1 MKKLSTSFATKSE
14 PPFMLYLRLTEF
26 GQGVTEFGQHYVAL
40 LAGLSRQCQIL
51 VSSACHSSG
60 PISVNPSRILL
71 VYGNNSY
78 SSKPR
83 IFMLHSWNV
92 PVDDEDNLAVSGLTL
107 VLDNG
112 DVTSVFTDELEVG
125 PVAAASSS
133 AEEADSTARFPSYSP
148 KEIFSG
154 ASPKLS

>member
-1 MKKLSTSFATKSE
+1 M
-14 PPFMLYLRLTEF
+14 
-26 GQGVTEFGQHYVAL
+26 
-40 LAGLSRQCQIL
+40 
-51 VSSACHSSG
+51 
-60 PISVNPSRILL
+60 
-71 VYGNNSY
+71 NSY
-78 SSKPR
+78 S
-83 IFMLHSWNV
+83 WNI

-107 VLDNG
+107 VFDNG

-125 PVAAASSS
+125 PVATSSS

>member
-1 MKKLSTSFATKSE
+1 M
-14 PPFMLYLRLTEF
+14 
-26 GQGVTEFGQHYVAL
+26 
-40 LAGLSRQCQIL
+40 
-51 VSSACHSSG
+51 
-60 PISVNPSRILL
+60 
-71 VYGNNSY
+71 NSY
-78 SSKPR
+78 S
-83 IFMLHSWNV
+83 WNI

-112 DVTSVFTDELEVG
+112 DVTSVFTDELETVG
-125 PVAAASSS
+125 PVVAASSS